1 MTAPDSG
8 VVSSSC
14 VGQELHRPSSG
25 IPNDTFALVI
35 MAAEPEEFFEPI
47 LILLI
52 EEPSKELLVGLGA
65 FRRVMHSNTAIVL
78 VSHHLEAST
87 FVPPL
92 LNCQLLKSAAMFQA
106 EPRCIPIIE
115 LCVPRRF

>member
-35 MAAEPEEFFEPI
+35 MAAEPEE
-47 LILLI
+47 
-52 EEPSKELLVGLGA
+52 PSKELLVGLGA
-65 FRRVMHSNTAIVL
+65 FHRVMHSNTAIVL